1 MIIGN
6 EIHISSILYVRKSV
20 LRWLSREEYSQ
31 YMRALTNNHVE
42 HVFETDILFKYGI
55 SIFDSLYDPH
65 PFLSSI
71 A

>member
-6 EIHISSILYVRKSV
+6 EIDLSSILCVRKSV
-20 LRWLSREEYSQ
+20 IRWLSREEYSQ
-31 YMRALTNNHVE
+31 CMRALTNNHVE
-42 HVFETDILFKYGI
+42 HVFEMDILFKYGI